1 MTEQQ
6 FKELY
11 QLLVKNKDKKITH
24 VQKEIM
30 KMNIEKAD
38 KVSDLLVIAVKYL
51 KMAGKL

>member
-11 QLLVKNKDKKITH
+11 KLLVRNKDRKITRM
-24 VQKEIM
+24 QKEIM

-38 KVSDLLVIAVKYL
+38 TVGDLFITAVKYL
-51 KMAGKL
+51 KMAGKI